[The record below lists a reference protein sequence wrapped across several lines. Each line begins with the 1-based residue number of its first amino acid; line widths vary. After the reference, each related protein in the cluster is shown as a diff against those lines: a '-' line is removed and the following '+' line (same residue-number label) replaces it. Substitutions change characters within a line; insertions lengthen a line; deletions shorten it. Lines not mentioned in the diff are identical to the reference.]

1 GTSRVM
7 TTAGTAAVTSA
18 PQNFTASGSSKAE
31 GSAYGLAEEGI
42 NDALSILANQLDS
55 TGAIKAGATD
65 PRSPSLLP
73 STTVTHADM
82 NGSVTYSG
90 TIDSNYVW
98 TITSTGKVKSGKTT
112 RTKTLTRQVS
122 VLGINTGANGSSWS
136 RFYAD
141 STSSCL
147 TIDNMTFVTNVATR
161 GNLCI
166 SDSGGITR

>member
-1 GTSRVM
+1 
-7 TTAGTAAVTSA
+7 
-18 PQNFTASGSSKAE
+18 
-31 GSAYGLAEEGI
+31 
-42 NDALSILANQLDS
+42 
-55 TGAIKAGATD
+55 D

-73 STTVTHADM
+73 STTVSHPDM
-82 NGSVTYSG
+82 RGSVTYSG
-90 TIDSNYVW
+90 TIDANYVW
-98 TITSTGKVKSGKTT
+98 TITSTGTVKVGKTT
-112 RTKTLTRQVS
+112 RTKTLTRQIS

-166 SDSGGITR
+166 SDSGGITGSGVTVDVGGNVTIQGPDTNSPTKYGTGANSGASNTWSNPTRTSAN